1 MPRLPPKCRMKKN
14 GLQFKLIMSLL
25 GGELHLILQR
35 AKGASP
41 LKVSKVFS
49 ERKARKW
56 LWIAIAVFV
65 ALQIYFVR
73 ELLAAL
79 MLFTGIFVIC
89 ATVALVFYL
98 IDRASRWGLGFAG
111 HQAKRALVAAEEISK
126 KQLRRPRSE
135 PAQ

>member
-1 MPRLPPKCRMKKN
+1 MKKN
-14 GLQFKLIMSLL
+14 GLRFKFIVSLL
-25 GGELHLILQR
+25 GGELHLNLCVK
-35 AKGASP
+35 KGAIP
-41 LKVSKVFS
+41 VKAGTVLS
-49 ERKARKW
+49 EQKARKW

-79 MLFTGIFVIC
+79 MLFTGVFILC
-89 ATVALVFYL
+89 AMVALVLYL
-98 IDRASRWGLGFAG
+98 IDRASQWGLSAAG

>member
-1 MPRLPPKCRMKKN
+1 M
-14 GLQFKLIMSLL
+14 
-25 GGELHLILQR
+25 
-35 AKGASP
+35 
-41 LKVSKVFS
+41 KVSEVYT

-56 LWIAIAVFV
+56 LWIGLGAFV

-79 MLFTGIFVIC
+79 ILFTGLFIVCAVI
-89 ATVALVFYL
+89 ALVFYL
-98 IDRASRWGLGFAG
+98 IDKASRWGLSAAG
-111 HQAKRALVAAEEISK
+111 HQAKRALTAAEEISK

>member
-1 MPRLPPKCRMKKN
+1 VR
-14 GLQFKLIMSLL
+14 
-25 GGELHLILQR
+25 EER
-35 AKGASP
+35 AIP
-41 LKVSKVFS
+41 VKVSRVFS
-49 ERKARKW
+49 EQKARKW
-56 LWIAIAVFV
+56 LWIAIAAFV

-79 MLFTGIFVIC
+79 MLFTGVFMIC
-89 ATVALVFYL
+89 ALVALVLYL
-98 IDRASRWGLGFAG
+98 IDRASQWGLGVAG